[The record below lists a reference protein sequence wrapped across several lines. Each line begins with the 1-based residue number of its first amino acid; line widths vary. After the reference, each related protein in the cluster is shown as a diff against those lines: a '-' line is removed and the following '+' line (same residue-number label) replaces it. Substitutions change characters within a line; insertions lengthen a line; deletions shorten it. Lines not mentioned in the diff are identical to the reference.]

1 MENKERL
8 SASQEDYLEAIFHI
22 ISEKQAVRAKDIALR
37 LKVKNASVTGALRIL
52 AGKGLVNYA
61 PYDVIS
67 LTTDGKRIAED
78 IVRRHEVLHDFFSG
92 VLGVS
97 EDDAEKTA
105 CEMEHFIPG
114 LILDRL
120 VRFLEFLRVCPRTG
134 SDWIESF
141 SGYCNSDKADKNCVL
156 CTSRRLD
163 HLKGKEKKE
172 KIEGKAIVS
181 LQDLEPGQ
189 KGKILKIKGKG
200 ESRIQILEKGFST
213 GSLLEAETRNSDGK
227 RVEVKLKGYHRSL
240 RKDDADKV
248 LVEIIE
254 N

>member
-1 MENKERL
+1 
-8 SASQEDYLEAIFHI
+8 
-22 ISEKQAVRAKDIALR
+22 
-37 LKVKNASVTGALRIL
+37 VKNASVTGALRIL
-52 AGKGLVNYA
+52 AEKGLVNYA

-78 IVRRHEVLHDFFSG
+78 VIRRHEVLHDFFSG
-92 VLGVS
+92 VLGVN
-97 EDDAEKTA
+97 EEDAEKTA
-105 CEMEHFIPG
+105 CELEHFVPRM
-114 LILDRL
+114 ILDRL
-120 VRFLEFLRVCPRTG
+120 VRFVEFLEVCPRTG

-141 SGYCNSDKADKNCVL
+141 SEYCNSEEPEKNCIT

-163 HLKGKEKKE
+163 NLKGKEKKE

-181 LQDLEPGQ
+181 LQGLEPGQ
-189 KGKILKIKGKG
+189 KGKIVKIKGKG
-200 ESRIQILEKGFST
+200 ESRTQILEKGFST
-213 GSLLEAETRNSDGK
+213 GALLEAETRDYDSE

-248 LVEIIE
+248 MVEIIE